1 MAIKLEI
8 KNLYKIFGE
17 HPHRAFKYIEKGL
30 NKAQILEKTGLS
42 LGVKDAS
49 LAIEEGEIFV
59 IMGLSGSGKS
69 TMVRLL
75 NRLIEPTRGQVLIDG
90 VDIAKMSDAELREV
104 RRKKIAMVFQ
114 SFALMPHMSVL
125 DNTAFGMALAGVPA
139 AEREQKAREALRQVG
154 LENYAHAWPDELS
167 GGMRQRVGLARALAI
182 NPDILLMDEAF
193 SALDPLIR
201 TEMQDE
207 LIKLQAKHQRTIVF
221 ISHDLDEAMRIGDRI
236 AIMQNG
242 EVVQVGT
249 PDEILNNPTNDYVRT
264 FFRGVDISQVF
275 SAKDIARR
283 SPVGLIR
290 KTPGFGPRSA
300 LKLLQDE
307 DREYGYVIERGNRF
321 VGIVSIDSLKTALSA
336 GQGIEAALI
345 DAPLAV
351 EAQTPLSD
359 LLSHVGHAPC
369 AVPVVDEEQQYIGII
384 SKRMLLQ
391 AFNGGGADWLHSA
404 PAPQPEQ
411 FNIMDPFHK
420 TLIPLDSWVTHAID
434 WIVLHFRP
442 LFQGIRV
449 PIDYILS
456 AFQQL
461 LLGMPAPVAI
471 IVFALIAWQISSL
484 GMGVATLVSLIAI
497 GAIGAWSQAMVTL
510 ALVLTALLFCMVIG
524 LPLGIWL
531 ARSPRAAKIIRP
543 LLDAMQTTPA
553 FVYLVP
559 IVMLFGIGNVPGVV
573 VTIIFALPPIV
584 RLTIL
589 GINQVP
595 ADLIEA
601 SRSFGA
607 SPRQLLFKV
616 QLPLAMPTIMA
627 GVNQTLM
634 LALSMVVI
642 ASMIAVGG
650 LGQMV
655 LRGIGRLDMG
665 LATVGGVG
673 IVILAII
680 LDRLTQAVGR
690 DARSRGNRRWY
701 TTGPLGL
708 ITRPFCR

>member
-1 MAIKLEI
+1 MTDQA
-8 KNLYKIFGE
+8 N
-17 HPHRAFKYIEKGL
+17 PWD
-30 NKAQILEKTGLS
+30 T
-42 LGVKDAS
+42 
-49 LAIEEGEIFV
+49 
-59 IMGLSGSGKS
+59 
-69 TMVRLL
+69 T
-75 NRLIEPTRGQVLIDG
+75 
-90 VDIAKMSDAELREV
+90 
-104 RRKKIAMVFQ
+104 
-114 SFALMPHMSVL
+114 
-125 DNTAFGMALAGVPA
+125 PA
-139 AEREQKAREALRQVG
+139 ADSAA
-154 LENYAHAWPDELS
+154 NSADAWGS
-167 GGMRQRVGLARALAI
+167 
-182 NPDILLMDEAF
+182 
-193 SALDPLIR
+193 SAP
-201 TEMQDE
+201 
-207 LIKLQAKHQRTIVF
+207 A
-221 ISHDLDEAMRIGDRI
+221 S
-236 AIMQNG
+236 
-242 EVVQVGT
+242 
-249 PDEILNNPTNDYVRT
+249 
-264 FFRGVDISQVF
+264 S
-275 SAKDIARR
+275 S
-283 SPVGLIR
+283 
-290 KTPGFGPRSA
+290 
-300 LKLLQDE
+300 
-307 DREYGYVIERGNRF
+307 
-321 VGIVSIDSLKTALSA
+321 
-336 GQGIEAALI
+336 
-345 DAPLAV
+345 
-351 EAQTPLSD
+351 
-359 LLSHVGHAPC
+359 
-369 AVPVVDEEQQYIGII
+369 
-384 SKRMLLQ
+384 
-391 AFNGGGADWLHSA
+391 ADWLHSA
-404 PAPQPEQ
+404 PAPQAEH

-420 TLIPLDSWVTHAID
+420 TLIPLDGWVTNGID
-434 WIVLHFRP
+434 WVVTHFRP

-471 IVFALIAWQISSL
+471 LIFALIAWQISGL
-484 GMGVATLVSLIAI
+484 GMGVATLISLIAI

-510 ALVLTALLFCMVIG
+510 ALVLTALLFCVLIG

-607 SPRQLLFKV
+607 SPRQMLFKV

-690 DARSRGNRRWY
+690 DSRSRGNRRWY
-701 TTGPLGL
+701 HTGPLGL
-708 ITRPFCR
+708 VLRPFTK

>member
-1 MAIKLEI
+1 M
-8 KNLYKIFGE
+8 
-17 HPHRAFKYIEKGL
+17 
-30 NKAQILEKTGLS
+30 
-42 LGVKDAS
+42 
-49 LAIEEGEIFV
+49 
-59 IMGLSGSGKS
+59 
-69 TMVRLL
+69 
-75 NRLIEPTRGQVLIDG
+75 
-90 VDIAKMSDAELREV
+90 
-104 RRKKIAMVFQ
+104 
-114 SFALMPHMSVL
+114 
-125 DNTAFGMALAGVPA
+125 
-139 AEREQKAREALRQVG
+139 
-154 LENYAHAWPDELS
+154 
-167 GGMRQRVGLARALAI
+167 
-182 NPDILLMDEAF
+182 
-193 SALDPLIR
+193 
-201 TEMQDE
+201 
-207 LIKLQAKHQRTIVF
+207 
-221 ISHDLDEAMRIGDRI
+221 
-236 AIMQNG
+236 
-242 EVVQVGT
+242 
-249 PDEILNNPTNDYVRT
+249 
-264 FFRGVDISQVF
+264 
-275 SAKDIARR
+275 
-283 SPVGLIR
+283 
-290 KTPGFGPRSA
+290 
-300 LKLLQDE
+300 
-307 DREYGYVIERGNRF
+307 
-321 VGIVSIDSLKTALSA
+321 
-336 GQGIEAALI
+336 
-345 DAPLAV
+345 
-351 EAQTPLSD
+351 
-359 LLSHVGHAPC
+359 
-369 AVPVVDEEQQYIGII
+369 
-384 SKRMLLQ
+384 
-391 AFNGGGADWLHSA
+391 
-404 PAPQPEQ
+404 
-411 FNIMDPFHK
+411 
-420 TLIPLDSWVTHAID
+420 
-434 WIVLHFRP
+434 
-442 LFQGIRV
+442 

-680 LDRLTQAVGR
+680 LDRLTRPSVATPAVAATAAGTPP
-690 DARSRGNRRWY
+690 ARWGLSLALSVDKSITAPLPDTSRCPGAAL
-701 TTGPLGL
+701 PVKQ
-708 ITRPFCR
+708 